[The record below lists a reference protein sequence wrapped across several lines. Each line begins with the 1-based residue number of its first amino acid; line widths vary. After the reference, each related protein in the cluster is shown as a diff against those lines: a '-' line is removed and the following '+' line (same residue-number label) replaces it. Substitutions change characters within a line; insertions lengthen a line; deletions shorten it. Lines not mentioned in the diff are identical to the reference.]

1 MKQFEFAI
9 IVSGKD
15 FDDDAFLDAVYE
27 AGCED
32 ATLSLQKGVII
43 AEFSRESVSF
53 SSAIASACHQL
64 LSTGVKIERVEPDHL
79 VTISEIAE
87 RSALSRQAI
96 SLYSK
101 GKRGEGFPGPI
112 AKVTSSHPLWDWY
125 QVAHWLCEAG
135 HIAREEVVYARVLKE
150 ANVVLESNDVLHDG
164 FAERLEQIE
173 LAAA

>member
-1 MKQFEFAI
+1 MKIFEFAI
-9 IVSGKD
+9 IASGKD
-15 FDDDAFLDAVYE
+15 FEDDAFLDAVYE

-43 AEFSRESVSF
+43 ADFSREAISF
-53 SSAIASACHQL
+53 SSAIATACNQL
-64 LSTGVKIERVEPDHL
+64 LKAGVKIERVEPDHL
-79 VTISEIAE
+79 VSISEIAE

-101 GKRGEGFPGPI
+101 GKRGKKFPGPI

-150 ANVVLESNDVLHDG
+150 ANIVLEANDVSHDG